1 MESRLQIKLLTPEE
15 IATIYEKC
23 QDVLSKKGMK
33 IDHPHAL
40 KMLDKEGAWI
50 DYKSRQVRFPKDI
63 IRAAL
68 DKVPQSFMLAGR
80 DECHDITLPDSNN
93 TFYVRNGSGAF
104 RYFDPETE
112 VFRNVTLA
120 DVKKCAQFVDA
131 LDEINFC
138 AFPSPTDAPKQ
149 TADIHAL
156 KVFLENTTKH
166 INVQPYSAE
175 SIEYILALA
184 QVFGGSA
191 ALRNRPII
199 SLSPNAF
206 TPLGLKTYDVEV
218 ILQSIHLGVPIHCWS
233 LPSAGATSPIT
244 IAGSILLMGIE
255 ILCMIVL
262 SQLLQPGT
270 PVIADPF
277 PFTTDMATGNS
288 LNSSVE
294 VTLATAAAV
303 EYIKSAYRVPVHTY
317 GFGTDSPVTDGQAA
331 TETTLKGLM
340 ASLAGADL
348 LSGAGMVES
357 INGFSLIQLLV
368 DNNLVGILRR
378 VNKGVKVDDDT
389 LAWKE
394 ILKTDP
400 GGHFLECT
408 HTLEHC
414 REALRPKLFIH
425 KEWEIWKTEGRKN
438 LYTRAFDEY
447 NLIKNNLQTQPLP
460 KDIRKEINLILKK
473 ADEKLVK

>member
-1 MESRLQIKLLTPEE
+1 MESDLQLKLLTSKE
-15 IATIYEKC
+15 IETIYEKC
-23 QDVLSKKGMK
+23 LEVLTKKGMK
-33 IDHPHAL
+33 IDHPHVL
-40 KMLDKEGAWI
+40 KMLDKAGARV
-50 DYKSRQVRFPKDI
+50 DFESRQVRFPRDI
-63 IRAAL
+63 IESAL
-68 DKVPQSFMLAGR
+68 DNVPPCFLLAGR
-80 DECHDITLPDSNN
+80 DERHDMVLPDPNGA
-93 TFYVRNGSGAF
+93 FHVRNGSGAF
-104 RYFDPETE
+104 RYFDPESD

-120 DVKKCAQFVDA
+120 DVKICAQFVEA
-131 LDEINFC
+131 LDEISFC

-156 KVFLENTTKH
+156 KVLLENTSKH

-175 SIEYILALA
+175 SVEYLLELA
-184 QVFGGSA
+184 QVIAGSA
-191 ALRNRPII
+191 ALNKRPVI

-206 TPLGLKTYDVEV
+206 TPLGLKAYDVEV
-218 ILQSIHLGVPIHCWS
+218 ILQSTRLGVPIHCWS

-244 IAGSILLMGIE
+244 IAGSILLMGVE

-270 PVIADPF
+270 PVIANPF

-294 VTLATAAAV
+294 VSLTTAASV
-303 EYIKSAYRVPVHTY
+303 EYIKHAYHVPVHTY
-317 GFGTDSPVTDGQAA
+317 GFGTDSPVTDCQAS

-368 DNNLVGILRR
+368 DHDLVGILRR
-378 VNKGVKVDDDT
+378 LNKGVKVDDDT

-394 ILKTDP
+394 ILNTDP
-400 GGHFLECT
+400 GGHFLERN
-408 HTLEHC
+408 HTFEHC
-414 REALRPKLFIH
+414 REALRPKFFIQ
-425 KEWEIWKTEGRKN
+425 KEWEVWNSEGKKD
-438 LYTRAFDEY
+438 LYARAFEAY
-447 NLIKNNLQTQPLP
+447 KVMKNSLQPHPLP
-460 KDIRKEINLILKK
+460 EDVRKELDLIVKK

>member
-1 MESRLQIKLLTPEE
+1 M
-15 IATIYEKC
+15 
-23 QDVLSKKGMK
+23 DN
-33 IDHPHAL
+33 
-40 KMLDKEGAWI
+40 
-50 DYKSRQVRFPKDI
+50 
-63 IRAAL
+63 
-68 DKVPQSFMLAGR
+68 VPQSFLLAGR
-80 DECHDITLPDSNN
+80 DECHDITLPDPNN

-104 RYFDPETE
+104 RYFDPESE
-112 VFRNVTLA
+112 MFRYVTLA
-120 DVKKCAQFVDA
+120 DVRECARFVDA
-131 LDEINFC
+131 LDEIKFC

-156 KVFLENTTKH
+156 KVFFENTTKH

-191 ALRNRPII
+191 ALTKRPII

-206 TPLGLKTYDVEV
+206 TPFGLKTYDVEV
-218 ILQSIHLGVPIHCWS
+218 ILQAIRLGVPIHCWS

-244 IAGSILLMGIE
+244 IAGNILLMGIE

-294 VTLATAAAV
+294 VTLTTAAAV

-317 GFGTDSPVTDGQAA
+317 GFGTDSPVTDGQAS

-368 DNNLVGILRR
+368 DNSLIGILRR

-400 GGHFLECT
+400 GGHFLEFT

-425 KEWEIWKTEGRKN
+425 KEWEIWNTEGRKN
-438 LYTRAFDEY
+438 LYARALDEY
-447 NLIKNNLQTQPLP
+447 NLTKNNLQPQSLP
-460 KDIRKEINLILKK
+460 EDVQKEMNLILKK

>member
-1 MESRLQIKLLTPEE
+1 VESRLQLKLLTPEE
-15 IATIYEKC
+15 ITIIFEKC

-50 DYKSRQVRFPKDI
+50 DYKNRQVRFPKDI

-68 DKVPQSFMLAGR
+68 DNVPQTFMLAGR
-80 DECHDITLPDSNN
+80 DACHDITLPDPNN

-104 RYFDPETE
+104 RYFDPESE
-112 VFRNVTLA
+112 MFRYVTLA
-120 DVKKCAQFVDA
+120 DVKECARFVDA

-156 KVFLENTTKH
+156 KVFFENTAKH

-184 QVFGGSA
+184 QVFGESA
-191 ALRNRPII
+191 ALRKRPII

-206 TPLGLKTYDVEV
+206 TPLGIKNYDVEV
-218 ILQSIHLGVPIHCWS
+218 ILQSIRLGVPIHCWS

-244 IAGSILLMGIE
+244 IAGSVLLMGIE
-255 ILCMIVL
+255 ILGMIVL

-294 VTLATAAAV
+294 VTLTTAAAV
-303 EYIKSAYRVPVHTY
+303 EYIKRAYRVPVHTY

-368 DNNLVGILRR
+368 DNNLAGILRR

-389 LAWKE
+389 LAGEE
-394 ILKTDP
+394 ILRTDP

-408 HTLEHC
+408 HTLAHC

-425 KEWEIWKTEGRKN
+425 KEWEFWNTEGRKN
-438 LYTRAFDEY
+438 LYARALDEY
-447 NLIKNNLQTQPLP
+447 KLLKRNLQPKPLP
-460 KDIRKEINLILKK
+460 EDVRKEMNLILKK

>member
-1 MESRLQIKLLTPEE
+1 MESGLQLKLLTTEE
-15 IATIYEKC
+15 ITTIYEKC
-23 QDVLSKKGMK
+23 QEVLSKKGMK

-40 KMLDKEGAWI
+40 KMLDKAGARV
-50 DYKSRQVRFPKDI
+50 DFESRQVRFPKDI
-63 IRAAL
+63 IKAAL
-68 DKVPQSFMLAGR
+68 DNVPQRFLLAGR
-80 DECHDITLPDSNN
+80 DERHDIVLPDPNGA
-93 TFYVRNGSGAF
+93 FHVRNGSGAF
-104 RYFDPETE
+104 RYFDPESD
-112 VFRNVTLA
+112 VFRYATLA
-120 DVKKCAQFVDA
+120 DVKACAQFVEA
-131 LDEINFC
+131 LDEIRFC

-156 KVFLENTTKH
+156 KILFENTSKH

-175 SIEYILALA
+175 SVEYLLELA
-184 QVFGGSA
+184 QVVAGSA
-191 ALRNRPII
+191 ALSMRPII

-206 TPLGLKTYDVEV
+206 TPLGLKAYDVEV
-218 ILQSIHLGVPIHCWS
+218 ILQSTRLGVPIHCWS

-244 IAGSILLMGIE
+244 IAGSILLMGVE

-294 VTLATAAAV
+294 VILTTAAAV

-317 GFGTDSPVTDGQAA
+317 GFGTDSPVTDGQAS

-357 INGFSLIQLLV
+357 INGFSLIQLIV
-368 DNNLVGILRR
+368 DHNLVSILRR
-378 VNKGVKVDDDT
+378 LNKGIKVDDDT

-394 ILKTDP
+394 ILNTDP
-400 GGHFLECT
+400 GGHFLERT

-425 KEWEIWKTEGRKN
+425 KEWEIWNSEGKKN
-438 LYTRAFDEY
+438 LYTRAFEEY
-447 NLIKNNLQTQPLP
+447 KVIKNSLQPQPLP
-460 KDIRKEINLILKK
+460 EDVRKELNLIVKK